1 MGDPKNTSSLAK
13 SRGANNILV
22 NGIPHVTLTG
32 SRIQRVGQGALNGLI
47 MTANTAIGVNQGL
60 RALPAYI
67 GAAEESAYKYA
78 ITNPTTKPTTISGSR
93 AKALKAQLSH
103 KLSSVPD
110 VSTPIVIVPPQ
121 LDPDGTYS
129 WNLPPHKWSL
139 PLDPSNVSNTVKSPR
154 TNLHTKRR
162 GLIFLGRKYN
172 GVTKTSGQTNT
183 TFGTF
188 SNNYG
193 FQFLWNPETFSQ
205 STSVNWG
212 ITPSQNDATALLTG
226 LVTANSTLDFTLR
239 IDRTNDF
246 ACAKALSIYSDAG
259 LSKIPELAQFNVAA
273 DVSTTEIA
281 KFYIEGKAPNSAPD
295 FSKNLDAK
303 IKDLL
308 KRGTEADLEFLYRT
322 INGDGYNLLGVNT
335 SNISF
340 LMPTIVRIDLGPQR
354 LVGMIQSI
362 NVTHLAFT
370 REMIPIRSDVS
381 ISIDLRTSTAISTNN
396 FGGTDAQLK
405 AATGQP

>member
-1 MGDPKNTSSLAK
+1 MGDPKPTSSLSK
-13 SRGANNILV
+13 NRGAS
-22 NGIPHVTLTG
+22 T
-32 SRIQRVGQGALNGLI
+32 
-47 MTANTAIGVNQGL
+47 TANVVPSGGRVLLEGVKV
-60 RALPAYI
+60 ALPGIAN
-67 GAAEESAYKYA
+67 A
-78 ITNPTTKPTTISGSR
+78 ISNTTVPKQSTISQQLLLSLGLKPNPTTTKITTTTTNTSR
-93 AKALKAQLSH
+93 VKDYTVNKINGGAGGTS
-103 KLSSVPD
+103 P
-110 VSTPIVIVPPQ
+110 IVPPQ

-259 LSKIPELAQFNVAA
+259 LSKIPELAQFNVAT

-370 REMIPIRSDVS
+370 REMIPIRSDVA
-381 ISIDLRTSTAISTNN
+381 ISIDLRTSTAISTSN

>member
-1 MGDPKNTSSLAK
+1 MSDPKPTSSLAK
-13 SRGANNILV
+13 NRGANNILV

-32 SRIQRVGQGALNGLI
+32 SRIQRVGQVALNGLI
-47 MTANTAIGVNQGL
+47 MTANTAIGLNQGL

-67 GAAEESAYKYA
+67 GAAEESAYKYL
-78 ITNPTTKPTTISGSR
+78 ITNPTTKTTTTTTTKPQNNTR
-93 AKALKAQLSH
+93 VKDYVVNAPN
-103 KLSSVPD
+103 VN
-110 VSTPIVIVPPQ
+110 TPIIPPQ

-172 GVTKTSGQTNT
+172 GVTKTSGQTGN

-188 SNNYG
+188 SSNYG

-212 ITPSQNDATALLTG
+212 ITPNQNDVGALLTG
-226 LVTANSTLDFTLR
+226 LVSANSTLDFTLR

-246 ACAKALSIYSDAG
+246 ACAKTLSVYSDAG
-259 LSKIPELAQFNVAA
+259 LSKIPELAQFNVAK

-281 KFYIEGKAPNSAPD
+281 KFYIEGKAPNSEPD
-295 FSKNLDAK
+295 FAKNIDAK

-340 LMPTIVRIDLGPQR
+340 LLPTIVRIDLGPQR
-354 LVGMIQSI
+354 LVGMIQSL

-370 REMIPIRSDVS
+370 REMIPIRSDVTL
-381 ISIDLRTSTAISTNN
+381 SIDLRTATQITTSNL
-396 FGGTDAQLK
+396 GGTDAQLRT
-405 AATGQP
+405 ATGQQ